1 MNAGESADDVDGDAA
16 VDVDDHDRENEE
28 YHAFWADE
36 VADRVEARGPTEP
49 IVVKGGVSPSGVP
62 HIGHVNE
69 ALRGYYV
76 ASVLR
81 ERGHDVRQVFTSDD
95 RDPLRSIP
103 HRLMDLDG
111 EYVERGGFDVGAL
124 GRNLGRPLTDV
135 PDPFGCCDSFGAH
148 QATLLRRAVDAVGV
162 PVEFYSATE
171 LYENGAFEGVA
182 ADLLADPE
190 RARAVLAEYQDSVD
204 AEGDYWPFRPRC
216 AECGILTGGV
226 RGYDADGDI
235 VEYVCEDVEAGGQ
248 TIEGCGHEGEASL
261 RDGKFPWR
269 FEWPAQWAHFGVDF
283 EPFGKDHAE
292 GSWPSGQE
300 IAREVLGVEPPE
312 PLVYEWFTL
321 DGAALSSSSGNVVT
335 AGEVLDLVESDA
347 LRYFFARDPRKQR
360 DFAIER
366 LDELVDEFD
375 RLERAYFGEGTA
387 DGGAGADPDLA
398 ERAYPLVLDPRTVPE
413 QAVAALEK
421 SDEAEALTAALDRFA
436 TDDPDT
442 RDFERLRT
450 FLDGVFHERVR
461 VPYRFAAVLGMT
473 EQSEVR
479 KTIARREGHL
489 PEEAPEWAVEL
500 ALDRVDHA
508 RTWAR
513 HTGNRFDYR
522 VERDR
527 LPSVDLDESVAAAL
541 EDVATVVAEGGDGEA
556 VQTAVYE
563 AAERHD
569 AGAAAVFEAGYR
581 LFFDD
586 DEGPRLGPFLADLD
600 TAFVVGRLRR
610 ER

>member
-1 MNAGESADDVDGDAA
+1 MSAGERADDGGGRDTVDGD
-16 VDVDDHDRENEE
+16 DDESETE
-28 YHAFWADE
+28 QYHAFWADE
-36 VADRVEARGPTEP
+36 VADRVEARDPTEP

-81 ERGHDVRQVFTSDD
+81 ERGYDVQQVFTSDD

-124 GRNLGRPLTDV
+124 GRNLGKPLTDV
-135 PDPFGCCDSFGAH
+135 PDPLGCCDSFGAH
-148 QATLLRRAVDAVGV
+148 QTTLLRRAIDAVGV
-162 PVEFYSATE
+162 PVAFYSATE
-171 LYENGAFEGVA
+171 LYEDGAFEAVA
-182 ADLLADPE
+182 ADLLSDPG
-190 RARAVLAEYQDSVD
+190 RARSVLSEYQDSVD
-204 AEGDYWPFRPRC
+204 ADGDYWPFRPRC
-216 AECGILTGGV
+216 EQCGILTGGV
-226 RGYDADGDI
+226 RSYDADAGT
-235 VEYVCEDVEAGGQ
+235 VEYVCEDVEAGGR
-248 TIEGCGHEGEASL
+248 TIEGCGHEGAASL

-335 AGEVLDLVESDA
+335 PGEVLELVESDA

-366 LDELVDEFD
+366 LDELVDAFD
-375 RLERAYFGEGTA
+375 RLERAYYGEGSA
-387 DGGAGADPDLA
+387 DGGTGADPALA
-398 ERAYPLVLDPRTVPE
+398 ERAYPLVLDPRRVPE
-413 QAVAALEK
+413 GAVAAL
-421 SDEAEALTAALDRFA
+421 DDPEAAALTDALDRVA
-436 TDDPDT
+436 TDDPDP
-442 RDFERLRT
+442 RDLERLRA
-450 FLDGVFHERVR
+450 FLDEVFHERVR
-461 VPYRFAAVLGMT
+461 VAYRFAAVLGMT
-473 EQSEVR
+473 ERRELR
-479 KTIARREGHL
+479 ETIARREGHL
-489 PEEAPEWAVEL
+489 PENVPEWALDL
-500 ALDRVDHA
+500 ALDRVAFA
-508 RTWAR
+508 RAWADR
-513 HTGNRFDYR
+513 TGNRFDYR

-527 LPSVDLDESVAAAL
+527 RPQVDLDEEVAAAL
-541 EDVATVVAEGGDGEA
+541 DDVAAVVEAGGDGEA
-556 VQTAVYE
+556 VQGEVYE
-563 AAERHD
+563 AAERH
-569 AGAAAVFEAGYR
+569 GAEPAAVFEAGYR

-586 DEGPRLGPFLADLD
+586 DQGPRLGPFLADLD
-600 TAFVVGRLRR
+600 AAFVAGRLRR